1 MNFFRLDPD
10 SVVARVRASSARTP
24 APSLVHSILF
34 GGTGFGVVAVGVF
47 ATVAFAERWAF
58 EHLGRVG
65 AYGAWALLFTLAAG
79 AVLSRVVIGPER
91 VCRFYGLFGLAFFI
105 YAGVWV
111 GTYLSLPNK
120 AGELLASVLGPSLLG
135 TTLACG
141 FEATNRIPR
150 VALVLSLAHALGYF
164 SGEMLYSNFDAP
176 LGMLLWG
183 VSYGVCYGSG
193 IGYAL
198 FACQAPARERLDQI
212 SQSSADAA
220 SGVTRS

>member
-1 MNFFRLDPD
+1 MQPVA
-10 SVVARVRASSARTP
+10 SVTA
-24 APSLVHSILF
+24 
-34 GGTGFGVVAVGVF
+34 VF
-47 ATVAFAERWAF
+47 ASLMVAWSAAAAEP
-58 EHLGRVG
+58 L
-65 AYGAWALLFTLAAG
+65 
-79 AVLSRVVIGPER
+79 VVEIWPGQVPDESGDIGPER
-91 VCRFYGLFGLAFFI
+91 VRRFYGLFGLAFFI

-111 GTYLSLPNK
+111 STYFSLPNK
-120 AGELLASVLGPSLLG
+120 SGELLASVLGPSLLG

-193 IGYAL
+193 IG
-198 FACQAPARERLDQI
+198 
-212 SQSSADAA
+212 
-220 SGVTRS
+220 